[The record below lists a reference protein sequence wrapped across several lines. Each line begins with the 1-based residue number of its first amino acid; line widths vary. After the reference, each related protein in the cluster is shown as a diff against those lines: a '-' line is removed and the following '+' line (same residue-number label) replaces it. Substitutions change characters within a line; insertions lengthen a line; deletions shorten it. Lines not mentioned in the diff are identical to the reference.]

1 MKIISRDSLILYNY
15 LQNILE
21 TIFKGLYQIRINMLV
36 CDNCGKEC
44 VNKCG
49 LTIHKRACKHTTEF
63 KCKYCDKIYYSSY
76 NLKKHIDDVICDN
89 HKQEINRNIINM
101 KSEIE
106 AKNKQIQELEQK
118 YKIEIEAKNNK
129 IKELEIINNELKNS
143 LDKTDKINEHILVTN
158 KTLANKVGVT
168 NNNHSTNHHVTYNLP
183 VLTHDIIGDCIKPI
197 QFTNNNNEI
206 DTYCAQINSNG
217 LNQYVYKT
225 DKNRNHLVYNL
236 DGTEVRDEQGIQI
249 CEKIAAHPQTKI
261 KKNELLRIQ
270 KEIECNIQDG
280 DLDPYELEV
289 KCKQLGDIKIFAEQ
303 IDKSKS
309 LKKSITKTLIH
320 ANQSNDFILTQFTKE
335 LELQVKN
342 KPFDFLFSSPVS
354 YIARNSRM
362 TDHTNLIVKDDRDK
376 PHKLTE
382 KDIRYILN
390 ELYRNSI
397 SFDSSMNDEEVLA
410 FMKMC
415 KERESIREIY
425 MSAFQY
431 NINRYSRMTEN
442 TSEINSFLSEM
453 LESISMFEN

>member
-1 MKIISRDSLILYNY
+1 M
-15 LQNILE
+15 
-21 TIFKGLYQIRINMLV
+21 
-36 CDNCGKEC
+36 
-44 VNKCG
+44 
-49 LTIHKRACKHTTEF
+49 
-63 KCKYCDKIYYSSY
+63 
-76 NLKKHIDDVICDN
+76 
-89 HKQEINRNIINM
+89 
-101 KSEIE
+101 
-106 AKNKQIQELEQK
+106 
-118 YKIEIEAKNNK
+118 
-129 IKELEIINNELKNS
+129 
-143 LDKTDKINEHILVTN
+143 
-158 KTLANKVGVT
+158 
-168 NNNHSTNHHVTYNLP
+168 
-183 VLTHDIIGDCIKPI
+183 
-197 QFTNNNNEI
+197 
-206 DTYCAQINSNG
+206 
-217 LNQYVYKT
+217 
-225 DKNRNHLVYNL
+225 
-236 DGTEVRDEQGIQI
+236 
-249 CEKIAAHPQTKI
+249 
-261 KKNELLRIQ
+261 LRIQ

-354 YIARNSRM
+354 YISRNSRM
-362 TDHTNLIVKDDRDK
+362 IDHANLIVKDDRDK

-397 SFDSSMNDEEVLA
+397 SFDSSMNEEEVLA